1 MLDPLTHSPTVA
13 NGDSAYLSSEP
24 SYLWRGRPELASR
37 ANNEALPSYGIKA
50 QSSSNSVAGL
60 PCVELTHDLSSL
72 QYSIRQYGTAKSQ
85 PETVI
90 GC

>member
-13 NGDSAYLSSEP
+13 NGNSADLPSEQ
-24 SYLWRGRPELASR
+24 SYLWRELVSR
-37 ANNEALPSYGIKA
+37 GIIEALPSYGIKA

-60 PCVELTHDLSSL
+60 PCVGLTHDLSSL
-72 QYSIRQYGTAKSQ
+72 QYSIHQYGTAKSQ